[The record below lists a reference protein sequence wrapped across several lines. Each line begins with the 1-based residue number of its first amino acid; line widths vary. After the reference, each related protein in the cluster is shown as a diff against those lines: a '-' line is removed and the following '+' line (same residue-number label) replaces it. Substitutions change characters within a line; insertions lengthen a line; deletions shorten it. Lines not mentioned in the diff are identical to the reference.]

1 MSAKK
6 KITSDDIIDAYMEY
20 VLEHDEQPKSVNR
33 FAKENN
39 FDEARFYEH
48 FGSFD
53 AVESKIFSVF
63 FDNTMKVLVKTEDY
77 QNYDPRHK
85 LLSFYFTFF
94 EILTANRSYVIY
106 ALRKQKTDLTSW
118 KALSELKSAFG
129 KYIDSLN
136 VETLDLKEEKLMKA
150 QKAAIRNTAW
160 VQLVLTMKFWMD
172 DSSAAFEKTDI
183 YIEKSVNTSFD
194 LLNTKPLKSLVDFGK
209 FLWKEKM
216 FSNA

>member
-1 MSAKK
+1 MTAKK
-6 KITSDDIIDAYMEY
+6 KITSGDIIDAYMEY
-20 VLEHDEQPKSVNR
+20 ILENDEQPKSVNR
-33 FAKENN
+33 FAKENI
-39 FDEARFYEH
+39 FDEANFYEH
-48 FGSFD
+48 FGTFD

-63 FDNTMKVLVKTEDY
+63 FDNTVNVLNKTEDY
-77 QNYDPRHK
+77 QKYDPRHK

-106 ALRKQKTDLTSW
+106 ALRKHKTDLKSW

-129 KYIDSLN
+129 KYIDDLN
-136 VETLDLKEEKLMKA
+136 IESLDLKEDKLMKV
-150 QKAAIRNTAW
+150 QEAAIRNAAW
-160 VQLVLTMKFWMD
+160 MQLILTMKFWMD

-194 LLNTKPLKSLVDFGK
+194 LLNTKPLQSLIDFGK

-216 FSNA
+216 YSNA